1 MASWRATPFCAA
13 RSPIGWACCCCGNSV
28 SRVCEAWLRAGY
40 WLHGCA
46 CFDNAKQAEFARKN
60 GFNIDET
67 GCEKANVNAATITRQ
82 SKSNLA
88 LAFVSLGPERKRD
101 ITIFYA
107 FCRVVDDIAD
117 SAELSVIE
125 KRVRLAAWRQMLR
138 AAAPD
143 EPLLARDVRQL
154 MHKYSL
160 PPGMLEEII
169 AGVEMDLS
177 IARYPTFEE
186 LRVYCYRV
194 ASAVG
199 LVSIEIFGYRNPRC
213 REYAVHLGLALQM
226 TNIIR
231 DVWKDFQAG
240 RIYLPQEDLVR
251 FGYSEAVLA
260 KREYNEHFIQLMQ
273 FEASRAREF
282 FSRAA
287 AELPPEDRRAMAPA
301 EIMRSIYRALL
312 RKIELDNFRVFE
324 KEYRLSKLEKAGMIA
339 TQLLKS
345 FLNLPPR
352 TSV

>member
-1 MASWRATPFCAA
+1 M
-13 RSPIGWACCCCGNSV
+13 
-28 SRVCEAWLRAGY
+28 
-40 WLHGCA
+40 
-46 CFDNAKQAEFARKN
+46 
-60 GFNIDET
+60 
-67 GCEKANVNAATITRQ
+67 NAAAITRQ

-88 LAFVSLGPERKRD
+88 LAFVSLGRERKRD

-117 SAELSVIE
+117 STELSVIE
-125 KRVRLAAWRQMLR
+125 KRVRLANWRQMLR
-138 AAAPD
+138 AGAPD

-160 PPGMLEEII
+160 PPDMLEEII

-213 REYAVHLGLALQM
+213 REYAIDLGTCVA
-226 TNIIR
+226 NDEHNSGR
-231 DVWKDFQAG
+231 RG
-240 RIYLPQEDLVR
+240 RIFRPGAFTCHRKIWLR
-251 FGYSEAVLA
+251 FHYSEADLA
-260 KREYNEHFIQLMQ
+260 KRQYNEHFIQLMQ

-282 FSRAA
+282 FSRAV

-312 RKIELDNFRVFE
+312 RRIELDNFRVFE
-324 KEYRLSKLEKAGMIA
+324 KEYRLSKPEKAGRITA
-339 TQLLKS
+339 QLFKS
-345 FLNLPPR
+345 FLNWPR
-352 TSV
+352 RASV